1 MYDSQ
6 DVYGMPFV
14 LLITDEYCV
23 DRESVL
29 AFLFLKPVFH
39 LVLLYWSLFVFV
51 RWNFSIVIHRL

>member
-39 LVLLYWSLFVFV
+39 LVLL
-51 RWNFSIVIHRL
+51 